1 MYEAVPDIMADRHC
15 VRRVGTFAVAA
26 LLGLL
31 PSPPLH
37 AGVVDSFIQEKERGW
52 FWYEIEP
59 EPPPEPLPPEFPP
72 PAVIA
77 PAPAS
82 TPETPPPLSVEWF
95 KEYYP
100 SVLNKAV
107 DNPTPENVAGYRY
120 ATRVMLDKASNFAHE
135 FKRQALLDPL
145 LDESNRYPFSSAARG
160 SFANFTNQ
168 QKREA
173 VQTIAARAGLWV
185 FVDETCPFCSM
196 QYPIIA
202 RTAKERGFVV
212 SYITPDG
219 SRPEWMAEE
228 DEVLKDEGQSRAL
241 KIQVRPATVLVVPP
255 ETLTVITQ
263 GMLSQDLLEER
274 LLVAG
279 DMAGLLSDKDR
290 LNAFPMERGLLTTQ
304 DIREAGQAM
313 EQDPKALTPKVQE
326 LIEKRY

>member
-1 MYEAVPDIMADRHC
+1 MAVP
-15 VRRVGTFAVAA
+15 VAA
-26 LLGLL
+26 ND
-31 PSPPLH
+31 
-37 AGVVDSFIQEKERGW
+37 VNTFIREKERGW
-52 FWYEIEP
+52 FWYEVEP
-59 EPPPEPLPPEFPP
+59 EPPPEPPLPEPLPPA
-72 PAVIA
+72 AVA
-77 PAPAS
+77 PVAPS
-82 TPETPPPLSVEWF
+82 EPPPPLSVDWF

-100 SVLNKAV
+100 SVLNGAI
-107 DNPTPENVAGYRY
+107 DNPTPENVASYRY

-173 VQTIAARAGLWV
+173 VQSIAARAGLWV
-185 FVDETCPFCSM
+185 FLDESCPFCSM

-219 SRPEWMAEE
+219 SRPEWMAKE
-228 DEVLKDEGQSRAL
+228 DEVLKDEGQSSVL

-279 DMAGLLSDKDR
+279 DMAGLLGDKDR

-304 DIREAGQAM
+304 DIQEAGQAM
-313 EQDPKALTPKVQE
+313 EHDPKALTPKVQE

>member
-1 MYEAVPDIMADRHC
+1 MLRSRLITLNRTLITVSAI
-15 VRRVGTFAVAA
+15 
-26 LLGLL
+26 L
-31 PSPPLH
+31 
-37 AGVVDSFIQEKERGW
+37 GVVMSSASVQADMVNSFIVDKERGW

-59 EPPPEPLPPEFPP
+59 APPLEPPIPEPPP
-72 PAVIA
+72 AGA
-77 PAPAS
+77 PAPM
-82 TPETPPPLSVEWF
+82 PEAPPPLSVEWF

-100 SVLNKAV
+100 AVLNEAV
-107 DNPTPENVAGYRY
+107 DNPTPENVASYRY

-135 FKRQALLDPL
+135 FQRQALLDPL

-173 VQTIAARAGLWV
+173 VQAIATQAGLWV
-185 FVDETCPFCSM
+185 FLDDICPFCSM

-202 RTAKERGFVV
+202 RTAKERGFIVH
-212 SYITPDG
+212 YITPDG
-219 SRPEWMAEE
+219 TRPEWMAKEE
-228 DEVLKDEGQSRAL
+228 VVLKDEGQSSIL
-241 KIQVRPATVLVVPP
+241 KIRVRPATVLVVPP
-255 ETLTVITQ
+255 ETLSVITQ

-279 DMAGLLSDKDR
+279 DMAGLLGDKDR
-290 LNAFPMERGLLTTQ
+290 LNAFPMERGLLTTK
-304 DIREAGQAM
+304 DIQEAGQVM